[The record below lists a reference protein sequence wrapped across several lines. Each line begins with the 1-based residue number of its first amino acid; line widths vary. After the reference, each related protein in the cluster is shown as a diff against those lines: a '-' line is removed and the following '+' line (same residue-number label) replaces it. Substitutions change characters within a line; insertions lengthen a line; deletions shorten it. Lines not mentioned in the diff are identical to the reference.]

1 MTGSGNFLFSD
12 YDINFNTGDFTVEF
26 WFKPSGNAYDDGIVE
41 PTFLFGTGTGLGQT
55 PTTGDITGTGIPTT
69 GEAVSGNLDAQTLFS
84 IGDYNSGFNIFLT
97 GNYAQEADSS
107 GVARDLRIGL
117 SLSNGRD
124 ELSDLFPTG
133 ESSGTPPLDR
143 DWETKY

>member
-1 MTGSGNFLFSD
+1 M
-12 YDINFNTGDFTVEF
+12 
-26 WFKPSGNAYDDGIVE
+26 
-41 PTFLFGTGTGLGQT
+41 GQT

-133 ESSGTPPLDR
+133 ESSGTPIYTGRFSALGS
-143 DWETKY
+143 